1 MKTAVVTGASRG
13 IGKATAKK
21 LCENGYAVALIYKN
35 SAEKVNEVKAELLGN
50 GFVAECYRAD
60 VSDSVQVNAVF
71 EKIENELGT
80 VSVLVNNAG
89 ISSQSVFTDITD
101 KMWQEMIGTN
111 LTGVFNCCRAALP
124 NMIKNHTGVI
134 INIASMWGEV
144 GASCEVHY
152 SAAKAGVIG
161 LTKALAKEVGVSG
174 IRVNAVSPG
183 VIRTDMLNAFSENDL
198 EELKNET
205 PLMRLGTPEDIANA
219 VEFLVSDRASFITG
233 QVLSV
238 NGGFVI

>member
-1 MKTAVVTGASRG
+1 M
-13 IGKATAKK
+13 
-21 LCENGYAVALIYKN
+21 LCKNGFAVALIYK
-35 SAEKVNEVKAELLGN
+35 SSGEKADALKTELLKS
-50 GFVAECYRAD
+50 GFVAECYKAD
-60 VSDSVQVNAVF
+60 VSKSDEVNAVF
-71 EKIENELGT
+71 EKIQKELGT
-80 VSVLVNNAG
+80 VSVLINNAG

-101 KMWQEMIGTN
+101 EMWSEMLGVN
-111 LTGVFNCCRAALP
+111 LTGVFTCCRAALP
-124 NMIKNHTGVI
+124 DMIKNHSGVI

-144 GASCEVHY
+144 GSSCEVHY

-183 VIRTDMLNAFSENDL
+183 VIKTDMLSSFSENDL
-198 EELKNET
+198 EELRNET
-205 PLMRLGTPEDIANA
+205 PLMRLGTPEDVANA
-219 VEFLVSDRASFITG
+219 VEFLISEKASFITG

>member
-111 LTGVFNCCRAALP
+111 LTGVFNCCSAALP
-124 NMIKNHTGVI
+124 NMIKNHAGVI
-134 INIASMWGEV
+134 INLASMWGEV
-144 GASCEVHY
+144 GASCEVLY
-152 SAAKAGVIG
+152 SATKSAVIG
-161 LTKALAKEVGVSG
+161 FTKALAQEVGPSG
-174 IRVNAVSPG
+174 IRVNCVAPG
-183 VIRTDMLNAFSENDL
+183 VIDTEMNAHLSREDLRELAEN
-198 EELKNET
+198 T
-205 PLMRLGTPEDIANA
+205 PLMRLGSPEEVARAIY
-219 VEFLVSDRASFITG
+219 FLASDEASFITG
-233 QVLSV
+233 QVLCP
-238 NGGFVI
+238 NGGYVT